1 VAAVLAV
8 VAAVAAGAVARLDG
22 AGRPTDRPDAAT
34 ATSPTATA
42 ASPTAAGGG
51 AGAGGFSPR
60 VCDQAPAGNLPRT
73 PLAGA
78 ATVAPNGYA
87 MFEGWSFHRDP
98 AGFGVA
104 VPDGWTYAVVG
115 TTVCFRDPDGV
126 RVLSVDPARTASAD
140 PVVACRKE
148 ADRLTTAGA
157 LPGYRE
163 LRIDPV
169 PYFGKAA
176 DWEYRYTPAGGT
188 GLHATTRWF
197 AAGSR
202 AYAVGWV
209 TRAFDWQVNRANL
222 GMIMGSFQPLQT

>member
-1 VAAVLAV
+1 VAAVVAV
-8 VAAVAAGAVARLDG
+8 VAAVAIGVVTHLAGVD
-22 AGRPTDRPDAAT
+22 RPTDAPDAAVG
-34 ATSPTATA
+34 
-42 ASPTAAGGG
+42 ASPTAGGAG

-60 VCDQAPAGNLPRT
+60 VCEGSATENLPRT

-87 MFEGWSFHRDP
+87 MFEGWSFHRDR
-98 AGFGVA
+98 AGFGIA

-140 PVVACRKE
+140 PVQACRRE
-148 ADRLTTAGA
+148 AGRLTAAGA

-163 LRIDPV
+163 LGIDPV

-176 DWEYRYTPAGGT
+176 DWEYRYTAADGT

-197 AAGSR
+197 AAGGR

-209 TRAFDWQVNRANL
+209 TREFDWRVNRANL
-222 GMIMGSFQPLQT
+222 GMVMGSFQPARA